1 MRSLL
6 RAALL
11 LGAFIPLAAA
21 ADPAQLTVTGQGSA
35 AARPDEA
42 RISGNAD
49 ARGATVA
56 EALAT
61 QKLVM
66 AHVTA
71 ALAKLGVP
79 EKDFAISGIN
89 VNPQYASGPV
99 VAGQTRTVTGYNAST
114 QLSVI
119 AEHPDHLSDI
129 LQGLAD
135 AGLNQ
140 NARITFVVHD
150 PSAALALARAA
161 AVKDAFARAQVMA
174 QQTGV
179 ILGPVVAVTDGPRPL
194 ATLNYVEQMM
204 SVLNP
209 LLGASQTV
217 SATVTVSWAIK
228 P

>member
-6 RAALL
+6 HAALM
-11 LGAFIPLAAA
+11 LGCLAIPAA
-21 ADPAQLTVTGQGSA
+21 ADPGLLTVTGQGSV

-42 RISGNAD
+42 RINGTAD
-49 ARGATVA
+49 AHGASVA
-56 EALAT
+56 EALAA

-66 AHVTA
+66 SHITA

-79 EKDFAISGIN
+79 EKDFAVTGFN
-89 VNPQYASGPV
+89 VNPQYAGPV
-99 VAGQTRTVTGYNAST
+99 VAGQTRTATGFNAST
-114 QLSVI
+114 QISVI
-119 AEHPDHLSDI
+119 AERSERLADI

-140 NARITFVVHD
+140 SARITFVVHD
-150 PSAALALARAA
+150 PAALAQARAA

-179 ILGPVVAVTDGPRPL
+179 TLGPVAAVTDGPRPL
-194 ATLNYVEQMM
+194 PALNYVEQMM
-204 SVLNP
+204 SAINP
-209 LLGASQTV
+209 LLGATQAV

-228 P
+228 